1 MKDIKYIT
9 IHGPAT
15 CYKAII
21 FRLGDHPLEQK
32 AGYGSPR
39 YIGMIILDPDYRKVL
54 IDDKGGYP
62 PWALQIVN
70 LDPNNWVLSLG
81 WETVLKKFD
90 EIPDGGN
97 IEVTPESV
105 KITDKWHF

>member
-1 MKDIKYIT
+1 VKDIKYIT

-21 FRLGDHPLEQK
+21 FRLGDHLLEQK
-32 AGYGSPR
+32 AGYGSPQ
-39 YIGMIILDPDYRKVL
+39 YIGMWIIDPDLRRVL
-54 IDDKGGYP
+54 IDDQKGYP
-62 PWALQIVN
+62 PYAIRKAGLSPDCYVLHHGWAA
-70 LDPNNWVLSLG
+70 VLE
-81 WETVLKKFD
+81 WFD

-97 IEVTPESV
+97 VEVTPTTV

>member
-21 FRLGDHPLEQK
+21 FRLGDHPLEHK
-32 AGYGSPR
+32 AGYGSPQ
-39 YIGMIILDPDYRKVL
+39 YIGMWIINPDFRRVL
-54 IDDKGGYP
+54 IDDKDGYP
-62 PWALQIVN
+62 PWALRKVG
-70 LDPNNWVLSLG
+70 LDSDAYVLRKG
-81 WETVLKKFD
+81 WEAVLKRFD

-97 IEVTPESV
+97 IEVTPV
-105 KITDKWHF
+105 KVEITDEWRF

>member
-1 MKDIKYIT
+1 LKDIKYIT

-32 AGYGSPR
+32 AGYGSPQ
-39 YIGMIILDPDYRKVL
+39 YVGMLILQPDFRRVL
-54 IDDKGGYP
+54 IDDVHGYP
-62 PWALQIVN
+62 PYAIREAD
-70 LDPNNWVLSLG
+70 LDPDDYVLRLG
-81 WETVLKKFD
+81 WEAVMRRFND
-90 EIPDGGN
+90 IPDGGN
-97 IEVTPESV
+97 IEVTPASV